1 MNNYADRLLEAV
13 NKKGNPCIIGL
24 DPRLGSMPHFAISK
38 GGTTEESI
46 RASIFAYHKCI
57 IDAVHDMVPGV
68 KLQSAF
74 YEQYGIGGVAA
85 LQDTIKYSKEKG
97 MVVII
102 DAKRGDIASTAEA
115 YANAFLGESE
125 VMGKRTPIFDVDCI
139 TISPYLGKDSLE
151 PFIKACI
158 EYGKGIFVLVKTSN
172 PGSSD
177 IQNARMADGRELYAR
192 VAEMINSY
200 SEKLV
205 GERYGYSS
213 VGAVVGATFPEEARR
228 IRKMLPR
235 SIFLVPGYGAQGG
248 TAADAVEC
256 FNEDGLGA
264 VINASRSVTYSLSSL
279 EIEKNDAMAE
289 IREKARL
296 MIADVNS
303 ALKHKAGG
311 DKK

>member
-13 NKKGNPCIIGL
+13 NKKGNPCIVGL
-24 DPRLGSMPHFAISK
+24 DPRLGGMPRFAISK
-38 GGTTEESI
+38 GGAPEESV
-46 RASIFAYHKCI
+46 RSSIFEYHKCI
-57 IDAVHDMVPGV
+57 IDAVHDLVPGV

-74 YEQYGIGGVAA
+74 YEQYGIGGIAA
-85 LQDTIKYSKEKG
+85 MQDTIKYSKENG

-125 VMGKRTPIFDVDCI
+125 VMGERAPVFDVDCI
-139 TISPYLGKDSLE
+139 TVSPYLGMDSIE
-151 PFIKACI
+151 PFIRACMK
-158 EYGKGIFVLVKTSN
+158 YGKGIFVLVKTSN

-177 IQNARMADGRELYAR
+177 IQNAKMADGRELYAR

-235 SIFLVPGYGAQGG
+235 SIFLVPGYGSQGG
-248 TAADAVEC
+248 TAADAAEC

-264 VINASRSVTYSLSSL
+264 VVNASRSVTYSLSSPEL
-279 EIEKNDAMAE
+279 ERKDAMAE

-303 ALKHKAGG
+303 ALERKAGG